1 MMFVE
6 QCATKEFKDSL
17 RKLNDILTSLP
28 LSKSINGG
36 GVGRGKNRNMFCN
49 SVQMD

>member
-1 MMFVE
+1 MIINE
-6 QCATKEFKDSL
+6 
-17 RKLNDILTSLP
+17 ILMSLP
-28 LSKSINGG
+28 LSKSING